1 METARCRSK
10 SDRVAFAVHAFM
22 TAEGFK
28 LEAVGDDA
36 EKASSAG
43 VVDQVFAPRATYT

>member
-1 METARCRSK
+1 MI
-10 SDRVAFAVHAFM
+10 
-22 TAEGFK
+22 AEGFK

-43 VVDQVFAPRATYT
+43 DAGHTFALPGTHDAARC